1 MFQMKQN
8 LKDEKGFAEI
18 YSQSK
23 DMIKNMSETIDVFRT
38 LFNKGVEQCVF
49 IKETL
54 NKALEIAF
62 ETIEKNHVNI
72 NIVSKS
78 DYEVLAYENGLI
90 RVFLNLILNSIEA
103 FKNKKRKIITI
114 NFSKFGKNYLK
125 ITIKD
130 NAGGID
136 KENLDKIFQPYFTTK
151 HPSQGI
157 GVGLYISRQIIE
169 SFQGKIKVKN
179 GKDGACFE
187 IFLKLK
193 EQGRVEMSQECKE
206 LIILVVEDEV
216 KARESMI
223 NILSERFSKVIG
235 AQNGDEGLKKFK
247 KFKPDLVITDIA
259 MPIMDGLDMAR
270 EIKEI
275 SDDVPIVVLS
285 AYSEKERLLRS
296 IDIGIDKYLIKPVD
310 IEELFKVLDYL
321 IGEKIEANMLVK
333 ISEEYQFNKTK
344 RTLIYSGG
352 EIVLTKKELAFIS
365 LLLKQP
371 GALVLHEDI
380 KKNVWIGEHVSDTAV
395 RTFIKRVRDKVGED
409 FIKNVPSLGYKINI
423 NK

>member
-1 MFQMKQN
+1 
-8 LKDEKGFAEI
+8 
-18 YSQSK
+18 
-23 DMIKNMSETIDVFRT
+23 
-38 LFNKGVEQCVF
+38 
-49 IKETL
+49 
-54 NKALEIAF
+54 
-62 ETIEKNHVNI
+62 
-72 NIVSKS
+72 
-78 DYEVLAYENGLI
+78 
-90 RVFLNLILNSIEA
+90 
-103 FKNKKRKIITI
+103 
-114 NFSKFGKNYLK
+114 
-125 ITIKD
+125 
-130 NAGGID
+130 
-136 KENLDKIFQPYFTTK
+136 
-151 HPSQGI
+151 
-157 GVGLYISRQIIE
+157 
-169 SFQGKIKVKN
+169 
-179 GKDGACFE
+179 
-187 IFLKLK
+187 
-193 EQGRVEMSQECKE
+193 MSQECKE

-296 IDIGIDKYLIKPVD
+296 IDIGIDKYLIITVD

-344 RTLIYSGG
+344 RTLIHNGK

-371 GALVLHEDI
+371 GVLVLHEDI

>member
-1 MFQMKQN
+1 
-8 LKDEKGFAEI
+8 
-18 YSQSK
+18 
-23 DMIKNMSETIDVFRT
+23 
-38 LFNKGVEQCVF
+38 
-49 IKETL
+49 
-54 NKALEIAF
+54 
-62 ETIEKNHVNI
+62 
-72 NIVSKS
+72 
-78 DYEVLAYENGLI
+78 
-90 RVFLNLILNSIEA
+90 
-103 FKNKKRKIITI
+103 
-114 NFSKFGKNYLK
+114 
-125 ITIKD
+125 
-130 NAGGID
+130 
-136 KENLDKIFQPYFTTK
+136 
-151 HPSQGI
+151 
-157 GVGLYISRQIIE
+157 
-169 SFQGKIKVKN
+169 
-179 GKDGACFE
+179 
-187 IFLKLK
+187 
-193 EQGRVEMSQECKE
+193 MSQECKE

-321 IGEKIEANMLVK
+321 ISEKIEANMLVK

>member
-1 MFQMKQN
+1 
-8 LKDEKGFAEI
+8 
-18 YSQSK
+18 
-23 DMIKNMSETIDVFRT
+23 
-38 LFNKGVEQCVF
+38 
-49 IKETL
+49 
-54 NKALEIAF
+54 
-62 ETIEKNHVNI
+62 
-72 NIVSKS
+72 
-78 DYEVLAYENGLI
+78 
-90 RVFLNLILNSIEA
+90 
-103 FKNKKRKIITI
+103 
-114 NFSKFGKNYLK
+114 
-125 ITIKD
+125 
-130 NAGGID
+130 
-136 KENLDKIFQPYFTTK
+136 
-151 HPSQGI
+151 
-157 GVGLYISRQIIE
+157 
-169 SFQGKIKVKN
+169 
-179 GKDGACFE
+179 
-187 IFLKLK
+187 
-193 EQGRVEMSQECKE
+193 MSQECKE

-409 FIKNVPSLGYKINI
+409 
-423 NK
+423 

>member
-1 MFQMKQN
+1 
-8 LKDEKGFAEI
+8 
-18 YSQSK
+18 
-23 DMIKNMSETIDVFRT
+23 
-38 LFNKGVEQCVF
+38 
-49 IKETL
+49 
-54 NKALEIAF
+54 
-62 ETIEKNHVNI
+62 
-72 NIVSKS
+72 
-78 DYEVLAYENGLI
+78 
-90 RVFLNLILNSIEA
+90 
-103 FKNKKRKIITI
+103 
-114 NFSKFGKNYLK
+114 
-125 ITIKD
+125 
-130 NAGGID
+130 
-136 KENLDKIFQPYFTTK
+136 
-151 HPSQGI
+151 
-157 GVGLYISRQIIE
+157 
-169 SFQGKIKVKN
+169 
-179 GKDGACFE
+179 
-187 IFLKLK
+187 
-193 EQGRVEMSQECKE
+193 MSQECKE

-344 RTLIYSGG
+344 RTLIHNGK

-371 GALVLHEDI
+371 GVLVLHEDI

-395 RTFIKRVRDKVGED
+395 RIFIKRVRDKVGED

>member
-1 MFQMKQN
+1 
-8 LKDEKGFAEI
+8 
-18 YSQSK
+18 
-23 DMIKNMSETIDVFRT
+23 
-38 LFNKGVEQCVF
+38 
-49 IKETL
+49 
-54 NKALEIAF
+54 
-62 ETIEKNHVNI
+62 
-72 NIVSKS
+72 
-78 DYEVLAYENGLI
+78 
-90 RVFLNLILNSIEA
+90 
-103 FKNKKRKIITI
+103 
-114 NFSKFGKNYLK
+114 
-125 ITIKD
+125 
-130 NAGGID
+130 
-136 KENLDKIFQPYFTTK
+136 
-151 HPSQGI
+151 
-157 GVGLYISRQIIE
+157 
-169 SFQGKIKVKN
+169 
-179 GKDGACFE
+179 
-187 IFLKLK
+187 
-193 EQGRVEMSQECKE
+193 MSQERKE
-206 LIILVVEDEV
+206 LIILVVEDEI
-216 KARESMI
+216 KTRESLI
-223 NILSERFSKVIG
+223 NVLSERFSKVIG

-285 AYSEKERLLRS
+285 AYLEKERLLRS

-344 RTLIYSGG
+344 RTLIHNGE

>member
-1 MFQMKQN
+1 
-8 LKDEKGFAEI
+8 
-18 YSQSK
+18 
-23 DMIKNMSETIDVFRT
+23 
-38 LFNKGVEQCVF
+38 
-49 IKETL
+49 
-54 NKALEIAF
+54 
-62 ETIEKNHVNI
+62 
-72 NIVSKS
+72 
-78 DYEVLAYENGLI
+78 
-90 RVFLNLILNSIEA
+90 
-103 FKNKKRKIITI
+103 
-114 NFSKFGKNYLK
+114 
-125 ITIKD
+125 
-130 NAGGID
+130 
-136 KENLDKIFQPYFTTK
+136 
-151 HPSQGI
+151 
-157 GVGLYISRQIIE
+157 
-169 SFQGKIKVKN
+169 
-179 GKDGACFE
+179 
-187 IFLKLK
+187 
-193 EQGRVEMSQECKE
+193 MSQECKE
-206 LIILVVEDEV
+206 LIILVVEDEI
-216 KARESMI
+216 KTRESLI
-223 NILSERFSKVIG
+223 NVLSERFSKVIG

-296 IDIGIDKYLIKPVD
+296 IDIGIDKYLIKPID
-310 IEELFKVLDYL
+310 IEELFKVLDCL
-321 IGEKIEANMLVK
+321 VGEKIEANMLVK

-344 RTLIYSGG
+344 RTLIHNGK

-371 GALVLHEDI
+371 RVLVLHEDI

>member
-1 MFQMKQN
+1 
-8 LKDEKGFAEI
+8 
-18 YSQSK
+18 
-23 DMIKNMSETIDVFRT
+23 
-38 LFNKGVEQCVF
+38 
-49 IKETL
+49 
-54 NKALEIAF
+54 
-62 ETIEKNHVNI
+62 
-72 NIVSKS
+72 
-78 DYEVLAYENGLI
+78 
-90 RVFLNLILNSIEA
+90 
-103 FKNKKRKIITI
+103 
-114 NFSKFGKNYLK
+114 
-125 ITIKD
+125 
-130 NAGGID
+130 
-136 KENLDKIFQPYFTTK
+136 
-151 HPSQGI
+151 
-157 GVGLYISRQIIE
+157 
-169 SFQGKIKVKN
+169 
-179 GKDGACFE
+179 
-187 IFLKLK
+187 
-193 EQGRVEMSQECKE
+193 MSQECKE
-206 LIILVVEDEV
+206 LIILVVEDEI
-216 KARESMI
+216 KTRESLI
-223 NILSERFSKVIG
+223 NVLSERFSKVIG

-333 ISEEYQFNKTK
+333 ISEEYQFNKSK
-344 RTLIYSGG
+344 RTLIYNGE

>member
-1 MFQMKQN
+1 
-8 LKDEKGFAEI
+8 
-18 YSQSK
+18 
-23 DMIKNMSETIDVFRT
+23 
-38 LFNKGVEQCVF
+38 
-49 IKETL
+49 
-54 NKALEIAF
+54 
-62 ETIEKNHVNI
+62 
-72 NIVSKS
+72 
-78 DYEVLAYENGLI
+78 
-90 RVFLNLILNSIEA
+90 
-103 FKNKKRKIITI
+103 
-114 NFSKFGKNYLK
+114 
-125 ITIKD
+125 
-130 NAGGID
+130 
-136 KENLDKIFQPYFTTK
+136 
-151 HPSQGI
+151 
-157 GVGLYISRQIIE
+157 
-169 SFQGKIKVKN
+169 
-179 GKDGACFE
+179 
-187 IFLKLK
+187 
-193 EQGRVEMSQECKE
+193 MSQECKE

-285 AYSEKERLLRS
+285 VYSEKERLLRS

-344 RTLIYSGG
+344 RTLIYSGE

>member
-1 MFQMKQN
+1 
-8 LKDEKGFAEI
+8 
-18 YSQSK
+18 
-23 DMIKNMSETIDVFRT
+23 
-38 LFNKGVEQCVF
+38 
-49 IKETL
+49 
-54 NKALEIAF
+54 
-62 ETIEKNHVNI
+62 
-72 NIVSKS
+72 
-78 DYEVLAYENGLI
+78 
-90 RVFLNLILNSIEA
+90 
-103 FKNKKRKIITI
+103 
-114 NFSKFGKNYLK
+114 
-125 ITIKD
+125 
-130 NAGGID
+130 
-136 KENLDKIFQPYFTTK
+136 
-151 HPSQGI
+151 
-157 GVGLYISRQIIE
+157 
-169 SFQGKIKVKN
+169 
-179 GKDGACFE
+179 
-187 IFLKLK
+187 
-193 EQGRVEMSQECKE
+193 MSQECKE

-371 GALVLHEDI
+371 RALVLHEDI

>member
-1 MFQMKQN
+1 
-8 LKDEKGFAEI
+8 
-18 YSQSK
+18 
-23 DMIKNMSETIDVFRT
+23 
-38 LFNKGVEQCVF
+38 
-49 IKETL
+49 
-54 NKALEIAF
+54 
-62 ETIEKNHVNI
+62 
-72 NIVSKS
+72 
-78 DYEVLAYENGLI
+78 
-90 RVFLNLILNSIEA
+90 
-103 FKNKKRKIITI
+103 
-114 NFSKFGKNYLK
+114 
-125 ITIKD
+125 
-130 NAGGID
+130 
-136 KENLDKIFQPYFTTK
+136 
-151 HPSQGI
+151 
-157 GVGLYISRQIIE
+157 
-169 SFQGKIKVKN
+169 
-179 GKDGACFE
+179 
-187 IFLKLK
+187 
-193 EQGRVEMSQECKE
+193 MSQECKE
-206 LIILVVEDEV
+206 LIILVVEDEI
-216 KARESMI
+216 KTRESLI
-223 NILSERFSKVIG
+223 NVLSERFSKVIG

-310 IEELFKVLDYL
+310 IEELFKVLDCL
-321 IGEKIEANMLVK
+321 VGEKIEANMLVK

-344 RTLIYSGG
+344 RTLIHNGK

-371 GALVLHEDI
+371 GVLVLHEDI

-409 FIKNVPSLGYKINI
+409 FIKNVPSLDYKINI

>member
-1 MFQMKQN
+1 
-8 LKDEKGFAEI
+8 
-18 YSQSK
+18 
-23 DMIKNMSETIDVFRT
+23 
-38 LFNKGVEQCVF
+38 
-49 IKETL
+49 
-54 NKALEIAF
+54 
-62 ETIEKNHVNI
+62 
-72 NIVSKS
+72 
-78 DYEVLAYENGLI
+78 
-90 RVFLNLILNSIEA
+90 
-103 FKNKKRKIITI
+103 
-114 NFSKFGKNYLK
+114 
-125 ITIKD
+125 
-130 NAGGID
+130 
-136 KENLDKIFQPYFTTK
+136 
-151 HPSQGI
+151 
-157 GVGLYISRQIIE
+157 
-169 SFQGKIKVKN
+169 
-179 GKDGACFE
+179 
-187 IFLKLK
+187 
-193 EQGRVEMSQECKE
+193 MSQECKE

-321 IGEKIEANMLVK
+321 IGEKIGANMLVK

>member
-1 MFQMKQN
+1 M
-8 LKDEKGFAEI
+8 
-18 YSQSK
+18 
-23 DMIKNMSETIDVFRT
+23 
-38 LFNKGVEQCVF
+38 
-49 IKETL
+49 
-54 NKALEIAF
+54 
-62 ETIEKNHVNI
+62 
-72 NIVSKS
+72 
-78 DYEVLAYENGLI
+78 
-90 RVFLNLILNSIEA
+90 
-103 FKNKKRKIITI
+103 
-114 NFSKFGKNYLK
+114 
-125 ITIKD
+125 
-130 NAGGID
+130 
-136 KENLDKIFQPYFTTK
+136 
-151 HPSQGI
+151 
-157 GVGLYISRQIIE
+157 
-169 SFQGKIKVKN
+169 
-179 GKDGACFE
+179 
-187 IFLKLK
+187 
-193 EQGRVEMSQECKE
+193 KE

>member
-1 MFQMKQN
+1 
-8 LKDEKGFAEI
+8 
-18 YSQSK
+18 
-23 DMIKNMSETIDVFRT
+23 
-38 LFNKGVEQCVF
+38 
-49 IKETL
+49 
-54 NKALEIAF
+54 
-62 ETIEKNHVNI
+62 
-72 NIVSKS
+72 
-78 DYEVLAYENGLI
+78 
-90 RVFLNLILNSIEA
+90 
-103 FKNKKRKIITI
+103 
-114 NFSKFGKNYLK
+114 
-125 ITIKD
+125 
-130 NAGGID
+130 
-136 KENLDKIFQPYFTTK
+136 
-151 HPSQGI
+151 
-157 GVGLYISRQIIE
+157 
-169 SFQGKIKVKN
+169 
-179 GKDGACFE
+179 
-187 IFLKLK
+187 
-193 EQGRVEMSQECKE
+193 MSQECKE

-296 IDIGIDKYLIKPVD
+296 IDIGIDKYLIKPVG

>member
-1 MFQMKQN
+1 
-8 LKDEKGFAEI
+8 
-18 YSQSK
+18 
-23 DMIKNMSETIDVFRT
+23 
-38 LFNKGVEQCVF
+38 
-49 IKETL
+49 
-54 NKALEIAF
+54 
-62 ETIEKNHVNI
+62 
-72 NIVSKS
+72 
-78 DYEVLAYENGLI
+78 
-90 RVFLNLILNSIEA
+90 
-103 FKNKKRKIITI
+103 
-114 NFSKFGKNYLK
+114 
-125 ITIKD
+125 
-130 NAGGID
+130 
-136 KENLDKIFQPYFTTK
+136 
-151 HPSQGI
+151 
-157 GVGLYISRQIIE
+157 
-169 SFQGKIKVKN
+169 
-179 GKDGACFE
+179 
-187 IFLKLK
+187 
-193 EQGRVEMSQECKE
+193 MSQECKE

-380 KKNVWIGEHVSDTAV
+380 KKNVWIGEYVSDTAV
-395 RTFIKRVRDKVGED
+395 QTFIKRVRDKVGED

>member
-1 MFQMKQN
+1 
-8 LKDEKGFAEI
+8 
-18 YSQSK
+18 
-23 DMIKNMSETIDVFRT
+23 
-38 LFNKGVEQCVF
+38 
-49 IKETL
+49 
-54 NKALEIAF
+54 
-62 ETIEKNHVNI
+62 
-72 NIVSKS
+72 
-78 DYEVLAYENGLI
+78 
-90 RVFLNLILNSIEA
+90 
-103 FKNKKRKIITI
+103 
-114 NFSKFGKNYLK
+114 
-125 ITIKD
+125 
-130 NAGGID
+130 
-136 KENLDKIFQPYFTTK
+136 
-151 HPSQGI
+151 
-157 GVGLYISRQIIE
+157 
-169 SFQGKIKVKN
+169 
-179 GKDGACFE
+179 
-187 IFLKLK
+187 
-193 EQGRVEMSQECKE
+193 MSQECKE
-206 LIILVVEDEV
+206 LIILVVEDEI
-216 KARESMI
+216 KTRESMI

-344 RTLIYSGG
+344 RTLIHNGK

-371 GALVLHEDI
+371 GVLVLHEDI

-409 FIKNVPSLGYKINI
+409 FIKNLPSLGYKINI

>member
-1 MFQMKQN
+1 
-8 LKDEKGFAEI
+8 
-18 YSQSK
+18 
-23 DMIKNMSETIDVFRT
+23 
-38 LFNKGVEQCVF
+38 
-49 IKETL
+49 
-54 NKALEIAF
+54 
-62 ETIEKNHVNI
+62 
-72 NIVSKS
+72 
-78 DYEVLAYENGLI
+78 
-90 RVFLNLILNSIEA
+90 
-103 FKNKKRKIITI
+103 
-114 NFSKFGKNYLK
+114 
-125 ITIKD
+125 
-130 NAGGID
+130 
-136 KENLDKIFQPYFTTK
+136 
-151 HPSQGI
+151 
-157 GVGLYISRQIIE
+157 
-169 SFQGKIKVKN
+169 
-179 GKDGACFE
+179 
-187 IFLKLK
+187 
-193 EQGRVEMSQECKE
+193 MSQECKE
-206 LIILVVEDEV
+206 LIILVEDEI
-216 KARESMI
+216 KTRESLI
-223 NILSERFSKVIG
+223 NVLSERFSKVIG

-310 IEELFKVLDYL
+310 IEELFKVLDCL
-321 IGEKIEANMLVK
+321 VGEKIEANMLVK

-344 RTLIYSGG
+344 RTLIHNGK

-371 GALVLHEDI
+371 GVLVLHEDI

>member
-1 MFQMKQN
+1 
-8 LKDEKGFAEI
+8 
-18 YSQSK
+18 
-23 DMIKNMSETIDVFRT
+23 
-38 LFNKGVEQCVF
+38 
-49 IKETL
+49 
-54 NKALEIAF
+54 
-62 ETIEKNHVNI
+62 
-72 NIVSKS
+72 
-78 DYEVLAYENGLI
+78 
-90 RVFLNLILNSIEA
+90 
-103 FKNKKRKIITI
+103 
-114 NFSKFGKNYLK
+114 
-125 ITIKD
+125 
-130 NAGGID
+130 
-136 KENLDKIFQPYFTTK
+136 
-151 HPSQGI
+151 
-157 GVGLYISRQIIE
+157 
-169 SFQGKIKVKN
+169 
-179 GKDGACFE
+179 
-187 IFLKLK
+187 
-193 EQGRVEMSQECKE
+193 
-206 LIILVVEDEV
+206 

>member
-1 MFQMKQN
+1 
-8 LKDEKGFAEI
+8 
-18 YSQSK
+18 
-23 DMIKNMSETIDVFRT
+23 
-38 LFNKGVEQCVF
+38 
-49 IKETL
+49 
-54 NKALEIAF
+54 
-62 ETIEKNHVNI
+62 
-72 NIVSKS
+72 
-78 DYEVLAYENGLI
+78 
-90 RVFLNLILNSIEA
+90 
-103 FKNKKRKIITI
+103 
-114 NFSKFGKNYLK
+114 
-125 ITIKD
+125 
-130 NAGGID
+130 
-136 KENLDKIFQPYFTTK
+136 
-151 HPSQGI
+151 
-157 GVGLYISRQIIE
+157 
-169 SFQGKIKVKN
+169 
-179 GKDGACFE
+179 
-187 IFLKLK
+187 
-193 EQGRVEMSQECKE
+193 MSQECKE

-395 RTFIKRVRDKVGED
+395 RTFIKRVRDKVG
-409 FIKNVPSLGYKINI
+409 L
-423 NK
+423 

>member
-1 MFQMKQN
+1 
-8 LKDEKGFAEI
+8 
-18 YSQSK
+18 
-23 DMIKNMSETIDVFRT
+23 
-38 LFNKGVEQCVF
+38 
-49 IKETL
+49 
-54 NKALEIAF
+54 
-62 ETIEKNHVNI
+62 
-72 NIVSKS
+72 
-78 DYEVLAYENGLI
+78 
-90 RVFLNLILNSIEA
+90 
-103 FKNKKRKIITI
+103 
-114 NFSKFGKNYLK
+114 
-125 ITIKD
+125 
-130 NAGGID
+130 
-136 KENLDKIFQPYFTTK
+136 
-151 HPSQGI
+151 
-157 GVGLYISRQIIE
+157 
-169 SFQGKIKVKN
+169 
-179 GKDGACFE
+179 
-187 IFLKLK
+187 
-193 EQGRVEMSQECKE
+193 MSQECKE

-321 IGEKIEANMLVK
+321 IGENIEANMLVK

-344 RTLIYSGG
+344 RTLIYSGE

>member
-1 MFQMKQN
+1 
-8 LKDEKGFAEI
+8 
-18 YSQSK
+18 
-23 DMIKNMSETIDVFRT
+23 
-38 LFNKGVEQCVF
+38 
-49 IKETL
+49 
-54 NKALEIAF
+54 
-62 ETIEKNHVNI
+62 
-72 NIVSKS
+72 
-78 DYEVLAYENGLI
+78 
-90 RVFLNLILNSIEA
+90 
-103 FKNKKRKIITI
+103 
-114 NFSKFGKNYLK
+114 
-125 ITIKD
+125 
-130 NAGGID
+130 
-136 KENLDKIFQPYFTTK
+136 
-151 HPSQGI
+151 
-157 GVGLYISRQIIE
+157 
-169 SFQGKIKVKN
+169 
-179 GKDGACFE
+179 
-187 IFLKLK
+187 
-193 EQGRVEMSQECKE
+193 MSQEGKE
-206 LIILVVEDEV
+206 LIILVVEDEI
-216 KARESMI
+216 KTRESLI
-223 NILSERFSKVIG
+223 NVLSERFSKVIG

-310 IEELFKVLDYL
+310 IEELFKVLDCL
-321 IGEKIEANMLVK
+321 VGEKIEANMLVK

-344 RTLIYSGG
+344 RTLIHNGK

-371 GALVLHEDI
+371 GVLVLHEDI
-380 KKNVWIGEHVSDTAV
+380 KKNVWIGENVSDTAV

>member
-1 MFQMKQN
+1 M
-8 LKDEKGFAEI
+8 
-18 YSQSK
+18 
-23 DMIKNMSETIDVFRT
+23 
-38 LFNKGVEQCVF
+38 
-49 IKETL
+49 
-54 NKALEIAF
+54 
-62 ETIEKNHVNI
+62 
-72 NIVSKS
+72 
-78 DYEVLAYENGLI
+78 
-90 RVFLNLILNSIEA
+90 
-103 FKNKKRKIITI
+103 
-114 NFSKFGKNYLK
+114 
-125 ITIKD
+125 
-130 NAGGID
+130 
-136 KENLDKIFQPYFTTK
+136 
-151 HPSQGI
+151 
-157 GVGLYISRQIIE
+157 
-169 SFQGKIKVKN
+169 
-179 GKDGACFE
+179 
-187 IFLKLK
+187 
-193 EQGRVEMSQECKE
+193 
-206 LIILVVEDEV
+206 LVVEDEV

-344 RTLIYSGG
+344 RTLIYSGE

>member
-1 MFQMKQN
+1 
-8 LKDEKGFAEI
+8 
-18 YSQSK
+18 
-23 DMIKNMSETIDVFRT
+23 
-38 LFNKGVEQCVF
+38 
-49 IKETL
+49 
-54 NKALEIAF
+54 
-62 ETIEKNHVNI
+62 
-72 NIVSKS
+72 
-78 DYEVLAYENGLI
+78 
-90 RVFLNLILNSIEA
+90 
-103 FKNKKRKIITI
+103 
-114 NFSKFGKNYLK
+114 
-125 ITIKD
+125 
-130 NAGGID
+130 
-136 KENLDKIFQPYFTTK
+136 
-151 HPSQGI
+151 
-157 GVGLYISRQIIE
+157 
-169 SFQGKIKVKN
+169 
-179 GKDGACFE
+179 
-187 IFLKLK
+187 
-193 EQGRVEMSQECKE
+193 MSQECKE

-321 IGEKIEANMLVK
+321 IGEKIEANMLVN

-344 RTLIYSGG
+344 RTLIYSGE

>member
-1 MFQMKQN
+1 
-8 LKDEKGFAEI
+8 
-18 YSQSK
+18 
-23 DMIKNMSETIDVFRT
+23 
-38 LFNKGVEQCVF
+38 
-49 IKETL
+49 
-54 NKALEIAF
+54 
-62 ETIEKNHVNI
+62 
-72 NIVSKS
+72 
-78 DYEVLAYENGLI
+78 
-90 RVFLNLILNSIEA
+90 
-103 FKNKKRKIITI
+103 
-114 NFSKFGKNYLK
+114 
-125 ITIKD
+125 
-130 NAGGID
+130 
-136 KENLDKIFQPYFTTK
+136 
-151 HPSQGI
+151 
-157 GVGLYISRQIIE
+157 
-169 SFQGKIKVKN
+169 
-179 GKDGACFE
+179 
-187 IFLKLK
+187 
-193 EQGRVEMSQECKE
+193 MSQECKE

-235 AQNGDEGLKKFK
+235 AQNGDEGLK

-344 RTLIYSGG
+344 RTLIYSGE
-352 EIVLTKKELAFIS
+352 EIVLTKKESAFIS

>member
-1 MFQMKQN
+1 
-8 LKDEKGFAEI
+8 
-18 YSQSK
+18 
-23 DMIKNMSETIDVFRT
+23 
-38 LFNKGVEQCVF
+38 
-49 IKETL
+49 
-54 NKALEIAF
+54 
-62 ETIEKNHVNI
+62 
-72 NIVSKS
+72 
-78 DYEVLAYENGLI
+78 
-90 RVFLNLILNSIEA
+90 
-103 FKNKKRKIITI
+103 
-114 NFSKFGKNYLK
+114 
-125 ITIKD
+125 
-130 NAGGID
+130 
-136 KENLDKIFQPYFTTK
+136 
-151 HPSQGI
+151 
-157 GVGLYISRQIIE
+157 
-169 SFQGKIKVKN
+169 
-179 GKDGACFE
+179 
-187 IFLKLK
+187 
-193 EQGRVEMSQECKE
+193 MSQECKE

-285 AYSEKERLLRS
+285 AYSEKEGLLRS

-344 RTLIYSGG
+344 RTLIYSGE

>member
-1 MFQMKQN
+1 
-8 LKDEKGFAEI
+8 
-18 YSQSK
+18 
-23 DMIKNMSETIDVFRT
+23 
-38 LFNKGVEQCVF
+38 
-49 IKETL
+49 
-54 NKALEIAF
+54 
-62 ETIEKNHVNI
+62 
-72 NIVSKS
+72 
-78 DYEVLAYENGLI
+78 
-90 RVFLNLILNSIEA
+90 
-103 FKNKKRKIITI
+103 
-114 NFSKFGKNYLK
+114 
-125 ITIKD
+125 
-130 NAGGID
+130 
-136 KENLDKIFQPYFTTK
+136 
-151 HPSQGI
+151 
-157 GVGLYISRQIIE
+157 
-169 SFQGKIKVKN
+169 
-179 GKDGACFE
+179 
-187 IFLKLK
+187 
-193 EQGRVEMSQECKE
+193 MSQECKE

-275 SDDVPIVVLS
+275 SDDVSIVVLS

-344 RTLIYSGG
+344 RTLIYSGE

>member
-1 MFQMKQN
+1 
-8 LKDEKGFAEI
+8 
-18 YSQSK
+18 
-23 DMIKNMSETIDVFRT
+23 
-38 LFNKGVEQCVF
+38 
-49 IKETL
+49 
-54 NKALEIAF
+54 
-62 ETIEKNHVNI
+62 
-72 NIVSKS
+72 
-78 DYEVLAYENGLI
+78 
-90 RVFLNLILNSIEA
+90 
-103 FKNKKRKIITI
+103 
-114 NFSKFGKNYLK
+114 
-125 ITIKD
+125 
-130 NAGGID
+130 
-136 KENLDKIFQPYFTTK
+136 
-151 HPSQGI
+151 
-157 GVGLYISRQIIE
+157 
-169 SFQGKIKVKN
+169 
-179 GKDGACFE
+179 
-187 IFLKLK
+187 
-193 EQGRVEMSQECKE
+193 MSQECKE

-344 RTLIYSGG
+344 RTLIYSGE

-395 RTFIKRVRDKVGED
+395 RTFVKRVRDKVGED

>member
-1 MFQMKQN
+1 
-8 LKDEKGFAEI
+8 
-18 YSQSK
+18 
-23 DMIKNMSETIDVFRT
+23 
-38 LFNKGVEQCVF
+38 
-49 IKETL
+49 
-54 NKALEIAF
+54 
-62 ETIEKNHVNI
+62 
-72 NIVSKS
+72 
-78 DYEVLAYENGLI
+78 
-90 RVFLNLILNSIEA
+90 
-103 FKNKKRKIITI
+103 
-114 NFSKFGKNYLK
+114 
-125 ITIKD
+125 
-130 NAGGID
+130 
-136 KENLDKIFQPYFTTK
+136 
-151 HPSQGI
+151 
-157 GVGLYISRQIIE
+157 
-169 SFQGKIKVKN
+169 
-179 GKDGACFE
+179 
-187 IFLKLK
+187 
-193 EQGRVEMSQECKE
+193 MSQECKE

-247 KFKPDLVITDIA
+247 KFKPDLVITDII

>member
-1 MFQMKQN
+1 
-8 LKDEKGFAEI
+8 
-18 YSQSK
+18 
-23 DMIKNMSETIDVFRT
+23 
-38 LFNKGVEQCVF
+38 
-49 IKETL
+49 
-54 NKALEIAF
+54 
-62 ETIEKNHVNI
+62 
-72 NIVSKS
+72 
-78 DYEVLAYENGLI
+78 
-90 RVFLNLILNSIEA
+90 
-103 FKNKKRKIITI
+103 
-114 NFSKFGKNYLK
+114 
-125 ITIKD
+125 
-130 NAGGID
+130 
-136 KENLDKIFQPYFTTK
+136 
-151 HPSQGI
+151 
-157 GVGLYISRQIIE
+157 
-169 SFQGKIKVKN
+169 
-179 GKDGACFE
+179 
-187 IFLKLK
+187 
-193 EQGRVEMSQECKE
+193 MSQECKE
-206 LIILVVEDEV
+206 LIILVVEDEI
-216 KARESMI
+216 KTRESLI
-223 NILSERFSKVIG
+223 NVLSERFSKVIG

-310 IEELFKVLDYL
+310 IEELFKVLDCL
-321 IGEKIEANMLVK
+321 VGEKIEANMLVK

-344 RTLIYSGG
+344 RTLIHNGK
-352 EIVLTKKELAFIS
+352 EIVLTKKKLAFIS

-371 GALVLHEDI
+371 GVLVLHEDI

>member
-1 MFQMKQN
+1 
-8 LKDEKGFAEI
+8 
-18 YSQSK
+18 
-23 DMIKNMSETIDVFRT
+23 
-38 LFNKGVEQCVF
+38 
-49 IKETL
+49 
-54 NKALEIAF
+54 
-62 ETIEKNHVNI
+62 
-72 NIVSKS
+72 
-78 DYEVLAYENGLI
+78 
-90 RVFLNLILNSIEA
+90 
-103 FKNKKRKIITI
+103 
-114 NFSKFGKNYLK
+114 
-125 ITIKD
+125 
-130 NAGGID
+130 
-136 KENLDKIFQPYFTTK
+136 
-151 HPSQGI
+151 
-157 GVGLYISRQIIE
+157 
-169 SFQGKIKVKN
+169 
-179 GKDGACFE
+179 
-187 IFLKLK
+187 
-193 EQGRVEMSQECKE
+193 MSQECKE
-206 LIILVVEDEV
+206 LIILVVEDEI
-216 KARESMI
+216 KTRESLI
-223 NILSERFSKVIG
+223 NVLSERFSKVIG

-310 IEELFKVLDYL
+310 IEELFKVLDCL
-321 IGEKIEANMLVK
+321 VGEKIEANMLVK

-344 RTLIYSGG
+344 RTLIHNGK

-365 LLLKQP
+365 LFLKQP
-371 GALVLHEDI
+371 GVLVLHEDI

>member
-1 MFQMKQN
+1 
-8 LKDEKGFAEI
+8 
-18 YSQSK
+18 
-23 DMIKNMSETIDVFRT
+23 
-38 LFNKGVEQCVF
+38 
-49 IKETL
+49 
-54 NKALEIAF
+54 
-62 ETIEKNHVNI
+62 
-72 NIVSKS
+72 
-78 DYEVLAYENGLI
+78 
-90 RVFLNLILNSIEA
+90 
-103 FKNKKRKIITI
+103 
-114 NFSKFGKNYLK
+114 
-125 ITIKD
+125 
-130 NAGGID
+130 
-136 KENLDKIFQPYFTTK
+136 
-151 HPSQGI
+151 
-157 GVGLYISRQIIE
+157 
-169 SFQGKIKVKN
+169 
-179 GKDGACFE
+179 
-187 IFLKLK
+187 
-193 EQGRVEMSQECKE
+193 
-206 LIILVVEDEV
+206 
-216 KARESMI
+216 
-223 NILSERFSKVIG
+223 G

-310 IEELFKVLDYL
+310 IEELFKVLDCL
-321 IGEKIEANMLVK
+321 VGEKIEANMLVK

-344 RTLIYSGG
+344 RTLIHNGK

-371 GALVLHEDI
+371 GVLVLHEDI